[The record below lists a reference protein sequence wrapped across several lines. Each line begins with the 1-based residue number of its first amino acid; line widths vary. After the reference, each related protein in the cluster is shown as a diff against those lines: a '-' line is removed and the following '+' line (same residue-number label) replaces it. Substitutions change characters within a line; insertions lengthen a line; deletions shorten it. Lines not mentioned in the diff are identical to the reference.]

1 MIIDGHMYIFPP
13 KDSQAGYPTLA
24 DKMRVVHAEEGT
36 HHQPVWRVR
45 DKAPADNSTLI
56 DPDTGEL
63 QEVTWTRDELGRL
76 AWIYE
81 GETYTKVHTPP
92 MLHNLESTPELMIA
106 EMDYAGVEVGVIHTY
121 PVFGH
126 YRFLNQHLRE
136 ATHRFPSR
144 LRRLV
149 SLPEAELPASA
160 SASALADY
168 VRAEV
173 ERGGVAGVQFIPGFY
188 YQGGHTE
195 PWDAGQ
201 LQPFWDVV
209 ADLGMPVYFTLL
221 GGVGTRAFSRDW
233 VEGYLEEQAI
243 LSRWVRRYPAL
254 AAVVTHGF
262 PWRAFY
268 DSDDDAIALP
278 EGIFDLFELPQCHLQ
293 LLFPIMM
300 GSVWEYP
307 WREAEP
313 TVELCVRRI
322 GADRLVYGTDM
333 PMVARFCTYT
343 QTIDQF
349 RRHCDFLSAADRE
362 HILGRTAAKLMDI
375 PWS

>member
-63 QEVTWTRDELGRL
+63 QEVTWTRDELCRL

-92 MLHNLESTPELMIA
+92 MLHNLEPTLELMIA

-126 YRFLNQHLRE
+126 YRFLNQHLQE

-144 LRRLV
+144 LRCLV
-149 SLPEAELPASA
+149 SLPEAELPASD
-160 SASALADY
+160 SALADY

-173 ERGGVAGVQFIPGFY
+173 ERGGGTVHSRVLLPGWS
-188 YQGGHTE
+188 HR
-195 PWDAGQ
+195 A
-201 LQPFWDVV
+201 
-209 ADLGMPVYFTLL
+209 
-221 GGVGTRAFSRDW
+221 VG
-233 VEGYLEEQAI
+233 
-243 LSRWVRRYPAL
+243 RWAA
-254 AAVVTHGF
+254 AAV
-262 PWRAFY
+262 
-268 DSDDDAIALP
+268 
-278 EGIFDLFELPQCHLQ
+278 
-293 LLFPIMM
+293 
-300 GSVWEYP
+300 
-307 WREAEP
+307 
-313 TVELCVRRI
+313 
-322 GADRLVYGTDM
+322 
-333 PMVARFCTYT
+333 
-343 QTIDQF
+343 
-349 RRHCDFLSAADRE
+349 
-362 HILGRTAAKLMDI
+362 LGRSSRPRHASLLHPAGRGRHQGL
-375 PWS
+375 